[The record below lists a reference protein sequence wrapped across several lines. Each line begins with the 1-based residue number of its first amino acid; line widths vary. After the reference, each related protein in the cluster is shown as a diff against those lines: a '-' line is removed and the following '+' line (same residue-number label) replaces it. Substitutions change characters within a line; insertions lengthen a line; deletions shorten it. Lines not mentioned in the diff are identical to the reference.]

1 MQIKFKPTHPSRKKS
16 RVIGRVWNGK
26 GREPI
31 NTGLTVPTQLWLSTE
46 KMSTNL
52 KAIDA
57 VEGWSLDD
65 SKRVNSALSAIRSR
79 YTDLLAQETKTSY
92 PEPPDLLKVISKLS
106 GKPQSTTKYLYLIE
120 AIEAF
125 IQHRE
130 RTPNPKSGRP
140 FSANTIKTYR
150 TSLAKFQ
157 EFEQHAKRKFKCSE
171 VNREVFEEWCAYAF
185 GLNYSPSYV
194 SKVMDPIKSGLKWA
208 QDRGAIVHDDILLNK
223 LPKYQSESWLHPTLD
238 KAALDKM
245 LQLDLKQGLERA
257 RDLFVIGCW
266 TALRV
271 SDLMKIEQVE
281 VMTDAEGDYLQVP
294 STKVK
299 GTYVELPVHPHVQQI
314 RERWGGW
321 PRTMNDQIFNE
332 RIKTICKQLGMTEKV
347 KGWKMKKVKIKGK
360 EVMRYV
366 EGLYP
371 TYELVSAHS
380 CRRSFATNFYGILD
394 APTIMAATG
403 HTSERTFLKYI
414 HKKPA
419 VNRRNLRAGFDK
431 L

>member
-1 MQIKFKPTHPSRKKS
+1 
-16 RVIGRVWNGK
+16 
-26 GREPI
+26 
-31 NTGLTVPTQLWLSTE
+31 
-46 KMSTNL
+46 MSTNL

-106 GKPQSTTKYLYLIE
+106 GKPESTTKYLYLIE

-125 IQHRE
+125 IEHRE

-140 FSANTIKTYR
+140 FRPTPSRPTAPLWQSSKSLSSMRSASSNAARSTARCLRSGAPT
-150 TSLAKFQ
+150 L
-157 EFEQHAKRKFKCSE
+157 
-171 VNREVFEEWCAYAF
+171 